1 MTTSEAASANSGA
14 TLIRTAAIIG
24 GGVIGSG
31 WAARFLLNGWDVR
44 FFDPSAD
51 AERILHAVIERGR
64 EAMPALCDSVPAEGR
79 LYIAESTADA
89 VAGAVYVQES
99 TPERIEVKRAV
110 LRSIQDACDA
120 DAIVASSTSGFMPSE
135 LQEGALRAEQIIVA
149 HPYNP
154 VYLLPLVEV
163 VASAKVA
170 EALTQRAS
178 EYLESVSMKPVVL
191 GAEVPAHVGD
201 RLLEALWREALWLVK
216 DGVATTGQI
225 DDIITHSFGLRW
237 AQKGLFETYRVAG
250 GQAGMKHFLEQF
262 GPCLEWPWTKL
273 MDVPDLDEALIDRIV
288 EQSDKQAA
296 GRTVMQLENERDRNL
311 VALLKALRE
320 EDAAAGAFL
329 NEVNRRQQ

>member
-1 MTTSEAASANSGA
+1 MP
-14 TLIRTAAIIG
+14 TAAIIG
-24 GGVIGSG
+24 GGVIGSA
-31 WAARFLLNGWDVR
+31 WASRFLLNGWHVQ
-44 FFDPSAD
+44 FHDPAPNS
-51 AERILHAVIERGR
+51 EAVLNIVLDKARRWVPEVYDRLPEEG
-64 EAMPALCDSVPAEGR
+64 ALTLCGG
-79 LYIAESTADA
+79 IADA
-89 VAGAVYVQES
+89 VSGADWVQES
-99 TPERIEVKRAV
+99 TPERLEIKQPV
-110 LRSIQDACDA
+110 LAEIQVSCAA
-120 DAIVASSTSGFMPSE
+120 EAIVASSTSGFMPSE
-135 LQEGALRAEQIIVA
+135 LQAGSARPEQILVA

-163 VASAKVA
+163 VASPVVPA
-170 EALTQRAS
+170 EVTQRAS
-178 EYLESVSMKPVVL
+178 DYLESVSMKPVVL

-201 RLLEALWREALWLVK
+201 RLLEALWREALWLIK

-288 EQSDKQAA
+288 EQSDEQAA

-311 VALLKALRE
+311 VALLKALRA

-329 NEVNRRQQ
+329 NEVNRRQQAGE

>member
-1 MTTSEAASANSGA
+1 MTDKR
-14 TLIRTAAIIG
+14 RTAAIIG

-31 WAARFLLNGWDVR
+31 WATRFLLNGWDVR

-51 AERILHAVIERGR
+51 AERILNAVMERGR
-64 EAMPALCDSVPAEGR
+64 EAMPALCDAVPEAGSLHIATSTGDAVEGA
-79 LYIAESTADA
+79 LYI
-89 VAGAVYVQES
+89 QES
-99 TPERIEVKRAV
+99 TPERIEVKQAV
-110 LRSIQDACDA
+110 LKSIQESCNAN
-120 DAIVASSTSGFMPSE
+120 AIVASSTSGFMPSE
-135 LQEGALRAEQIIVA
+135 LQEGALRPEQIIVS
-149 HPYNP
+149 HPYHP

-163 VASAKVA
+163 VASPAVPA
-170 EALTQRAS
+170 EVTQRAS
-178 EYLESVSMKPVVL
+178 DYLESVSMKPVVL

-288 EQSDKQAA
+288 EQSDEQAA

-311 VALLKALRE
+311 VVLLKALRA

-329 NEVNRRQQ
+329 NEVNRRQQADE

>member
-1 MTTSEAASANSGA
+1 MTDKR
-14 TLIRTAAIIG
+14 RTAAIIG

-31 WAARFLLNGWDVR
+31 WATRFLLNSWDVR

-51 AERILHAVIERGR
+51 AERILHAVLERGR
-64 EAMPALCDSVPAEGR
+64 EAMPALCDAVPEEGSLHIATSTGDAVEGA
-79 LYIAESTADA
+79 LYI
-89 VAGAVYVQES
+89 QES
-99 TPERIEVKRAV
+99 TPERIEVKQAV
-110 LRSIQDACDA
+110 LKSIQESCDA
-120 DAIVASSTSGFMPSE
+120 NAIVASSTSGFMPSE
-135 LQEGALRAEQIIVA
+135 LQEGALRPEQIIVS

-163 VASAKVA
+163 VASPAVPA
-170 EALTQRAS
+170 ELTQRVS
-178 EYLESVSMKPVVL
+178 DYLESVSMKPVVL

-201 RLLEALWREALWLVK
+201 RLLEALWREALWLIK

-250 GQAGMKHFLEQF
+250 GQAGIKHFLEQF

-273 MDVPDLDEALIDRIV
+273 MVVPDLDEALIDRIV
-288 EQSDKQAA
+288 EQSDEQAA

-311 VALLKALRE
+311 VVLLKALRA

-329 NEVNRRQQ
+329 NQVNRRQQAGE

>member
-1 MTTSEAASANSGA
+1 MPDKRR
-14 TLIRTAAIIG
+14 IAAIIG

-31 WAARFLLNGWDVR
+31 WATRFLLNGWDVR
-44 FFDPSAD
+44 FFDPSAN
-51 AERILHAVIERGR
+51 AKRVLHAVIERGR
-64 EAMPALCDSVPAEGR
+64 EAMPAICDVVPVEGS
-79 LYIAESTADA
+79 LYIASSRADA
-89 VAGAVYVQES
+89 VEGALYIQES
-99 TPERIEVKRAV
+99 TPERYEVKLAV
-110 LRSIQDACDA
+110 LKSIQKSCDA
-120 DAIVASSTSGFMPSE
+120 NAIVASSTSGFMPSE
-135 LQEGALRAEQIIVA
+135 LQRGAIRPEQIIVS

-163 VASAKVA
+163 VASPAVPA
-170 EALTQRAS
+170 EVTQRAS
-178 EYLESVSMKPVVL
+178 DYLESVSMKPVVL

-201 RLLEALWREALWLVK
+201 RLLEALWREALWLIK

-273 MDVPDLDEALIDRIV
+273 MDVPNLDETLIDRIV
-288 EQSDKQAA
+288 EQSDEQTA
-296 GRTVMQLENERDRNL
+296 GRTVAQLENERDRNL
-311 VALLKALRE
+311 VALLKALRA

-329 NEVNRRQQ
+329 NEVNRRQQADG

>member
-1 MTTSEAASANSGA
+1 MPDKR
-14 TLIRTAAIIG
+14 RTAAIIG

-31 WAARFLLNGWDVR
+31 WATRFLLNGWDVR

-51 AERILHAVIERGR
+51 AERILHSVIERGR
-64 EAMPALCDSVPAEGR
+64 EAIPALCDVVPEEGG
-79 LYIAESTADA
+79 LYIASSTVDA
-89 VAGAVYVQES
+89 VEGALYIQES
-99 TPERIEVKRAV
+99 TPERIEVKQAV
-110 LRSIQDACDA
+110 LKSTQESCDA
-120 DAIVASSTSGFMPSE
+120 NAIIASSTSGFMPSE
-135 LQEGALRAEQIIVA
+135 LQEGALRPEQIIVS

-163 VASAKVA
+163 VASTAVPP
-170 EALTQRAS
+170 EVTQRAS
-178 EYLESVSMKPVVL
+178 DYLESVSMKPVVL

-201 RLLEALWREALWLVK
+201 RLLEALWREALWLIK

-288 EQSDKQAA
+288 EQSDEQAA
-296 GRTVMQLENERDRNL
+296 GRTVMQLENERDRNM
-311 VALLKALRE
+311 VALLKALRA

-329 NEVNRRQQ
+329 NEINRRQQAGE

>member
-1 MTTSEAASANSGA
+1 MPDN
-14 TLIRTAAIIG
+14 RQTAAIIG

-31 WAARFLLNGWDVR
+31 WATRFLLNGWNVR

-64 EAMPALCDSVPAEGR
+64 EAMPGLCDVLPEEGN
-79 LYIAESTADA
+79 LHIASSTADA
-89 VAGAVYVQES
+89 VKGVLYIQES
-99 TPERIEVKRAV
+99 TPERIEVKHAV
-110 LRSIQDACDA
+110 LKSIQESCAA

-135 LQEGALRAEQIIVA
+135 LQEGASRPEQIIVS

-163 VASAKVA
+163 VASPAVPP
-170 EALTQRAS
+170 EVTQRAS
-178 EYLESVSMKPVVL
+178 DYLESVSMKPVVL

-201 RLLEALWREALWLVK
+201 RLLEALWREALWLIK

-250 GQAGMKHFLEQF
+250 GQAGMKYFLEQF

-288 EQSDKQAA
+288 EQSDEQAA

-311 VALLKALRE
+311 VALLKALRV

-329 NEVNRRQQ
+329 NEVNRRQQADE

>member
-1 MTTSEAASANSGA
+1 MTDKR
-14 TLIRTAAIIG
+14 RTAAIIG

-31 WAARFLLNGWDVR
+31 WATRFLLNGWDVR

-51 AERILHAVIERGR
+51 AERILNAVMERGR
-64 EAMPALCDSVPAEGR
+64 EAMPALCDAVPEAGSLHIATSTEDAVEGA
-79 LYIAESTADA
+79 LYI
-89 VAGAVYVQES
+89 QES
-99 TPERIEVKRAV
+99 TPERIEVKQAV
-110 LRSIQDACDA
+110 LKSIQESCDA
-120 DAIVASSTSGFMPSE
+120 NAIVASSTSGFMPSE
-135 LQEGALRAEQIIVA
+135 LQEGALRPEQIIVS

-163 VASAKVA
+163 VASPAVPA
-170 EALTQRAS
+170 ELTQRVS
-178 EYLESVSMKPVVL
+178 DYLESVSMKPVVL

-237 AQKGLFETYRVAG
+237 AQMGLFEAYRVAG

-288 EQSDKQAA
+288 EQSDEQAA

-311 VALLKALRE
+311 VVLLKALRA

-329 NEVNRRQQ
+329 NEVNRRQQADE

>member
-1 MTTSEAASANSGA
+1 MPDN
-14 TLIRTAAIIG
+14 RQTAAIIG

-31 WAARFLLNGWDVR
+31 WATRFLLNGWDVR
-44 FFDPSAD
+44 FFDPSPD

-64 EAMPALCDSVPAEGR
+64 EALPGLCDVLPEEGNLHIASSTSEAVEGA
-79 LYIAESTADA
+79 LYI
-89 VAGAVYVQES
+89 QES
-99 TPERIEVKRAV
+99 TPERIEVKQAV
-110 LRSIQDACDA
+110 LKSIQESCDA
-120 DAIVASSTSGFMPSE
+120 SAIVASSTSGFMPSE
-135 LQEGALRAEQIIVA
+135 LQEGALRHEQIIVS

-163 VASAKVA
+163 VASPAVPA
-170 EALTQRAS
+170 EVTQRAS
-178 EYLESVSMKPVVL
+178 DYLESVSMKPVVL

-201 RLLEALWREALWLVK
+201 RLLEALWREALWLIK

-273 MDVPDLDEALIDRIV
+273 MDVPDLDEVLIDRIV
-288 EQSDKQAA
+288 EQSDEQAG

-311 VALLKALRE
+311 VALLKALRV

-329 NEVNRRQQ
+329 NEVNRRQQADE

>member
-1 MTTSEAASANSGA
+1 MPDKR
-14 TLIRTAAIIG
+14 RTAAIIG

-31 WAARFLLNGWDVR
+31 WATRFLLNGWDVR

-51 AERILHAVIERGR
+51 AERILHSVIERGR
-64 EAMPALCDSVPAEGR
+64 EAIPALCDVVPEEGG
-79 LYIAESTADA
+79 LYIASSTVDA
-89 VAGAVYVQES
+89 VEGALYIQES
-99 TPERIEVKRAV
+99 TPERIEVKQAV
-110 LRSIQDACDA
+110 LKSIQESCDTN
-120 DAIVASSTSGFMPSE
+120 AIIASSTSGFMPSE
-135 LQEGALRAEQIIVA
+135 LQEGALRPEQIIVS

-163 VASAKVA
+163 VASTAVPP
-170 EALTQRAS
+170 EVTQRAS
-178 EYLESVSMKPVVL
+178 DYLESVSMKPVVL

-201 RLLEALWREALWLVK
+201 RLLEALWREALWLIK

-273 MDVPDLDEALIDRIV
+273 MDVPDLDKALIDRIV
-288 EQSDKQAA
+288 EQSDEQAA

-311 VALLKALRE
+311 VALLKALRA

-329 NEVNRRQQ
+329 NEINRRQQAGE